1 MSLNAISKHIK
12 YLESAQL
19 VSLEVE
25 GNVHRITV
33 RSAPIRTAM
42 DWLGYHVNL
51 WEESLMALKNKL
63 EDSQ

>member
-1 MSLNAISKHIK
+1 
-12 YLESAQL
+12 
-19 VSLEVE
+19 
-25 GNVHRITV
+25 VHRITV